1 MCEQVPVNNAPALIA
16 PAAASARA
24 SIDPATFSPAEW
36 IRAAGGAPWIP
47 LSSGNGNA
55 AYYAFTAHD
64 HAMLSIKTISARTGM
79 LFETGRVDCHPVS
92 TTIISP
98 TPPAPSSMR
107 PQERA

>member
-1 MCEQVPVNNAPALIA
+1 PVNNAPALIA